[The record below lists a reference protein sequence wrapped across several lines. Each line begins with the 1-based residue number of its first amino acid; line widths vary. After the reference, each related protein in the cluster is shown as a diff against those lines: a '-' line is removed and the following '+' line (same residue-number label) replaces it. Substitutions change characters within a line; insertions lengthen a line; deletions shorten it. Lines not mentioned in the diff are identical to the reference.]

1 MYENY
6 KHQEIKLSVWAEAFH
21 NLFTLGELY
30 RMAKDGMNF
39 NQLISGVRY
48 DLELGK

>member
-6 KHQEIKLSVWAEAFH
+6 KHQGHKLSKWVEAFH

-30 RMAKDGMNF
+30 QKAKDGMNF
-39 NQLISGVRY
+39 NLLPGFKSIMP
-48 DLELGK
+48 E